1 MIDFETDFDYEI
13 INTTEVVK
21 PHEPDNSWTIIV
33 EDDNNC
39 KYEDGYFKPCEIQ
52 AMDCESCEYR

>member
-1 MIDFETDFDYEI
+1 MTDFDYEI

-21 PHEPDNSWTIIV
+21 QHEPDNSWIIV